1 MLADKCEG
9 LNMVDLIGDLCIPS
23 ELIIPQIPTDGSRT
37 PRLSGALFMS
47 GAKLFFLAAG
57 QPVLITSA

>member
-1 MLADKCEG
+1 
-9 LNMVDLIGDLCIPS
+9 MVDLIGDLCIPS